1 MWSRGI
7 WWRSVYEGR
16 VEIEATFEISKNWVL
31 LCKHFDNP
39 YLNQFCYV
47 WIHLQHIGI
56 LNSISQSV
64 GKRGNVDMDTKK
76 ATDDIVS
83 ITDTKCLRQ
92 LGIKDNVVT
101 SAAEGSLQGLEQ
113 KVFDGKHMEEV
124 STTSRQ
130 ERIRKLLVISLSVT
144 LKNVSDLLGDETAKE
159 ILSIIHNESF
169 DVEVFKRMIKSV
181 EDCYT
186 ITKGIMHTYKDN

>member
-1 MWSRGI
+1 
-7 WWRSVYEGR
+7 
-16 VEIEATFEISKNWVL
+16 
-31 LCKHFDNP
+31 
-39 YLNQFCYV
+39 
-47 WIHLQHIGI
+47 
-56 LNSISQSV
+56 
-64 GKRGNVDMDTKK
+64 
-76 ATDDIVS
+76 
-83 ITDTKCLRQ
+83 
-92 LGIKDNVVT
+92 
-101 SAAEGSLQGLEQ
+101 
-113 KVFDGKHMEEV
+113 MEEV

-186 ITKGIMHTYKDN
+186 ITKGIMHTYKDD

>member
-1 MWSRGI
+1 
-7 WWRSVYEGR
+7 
-16 VEIEATFEISKNWVL
+16 
-31 LCKHFDNP
+31 
-39 YLNQFCYV
+39 
-47 WIHLQHIGI
+47 
-56 LNSISQSV
+56 
-64 GKRGNVDMDTKK
+64 MDTKK

-144 LKNVSDLLGDETAKE
+144 LKNVSDLLGEETAKE
-159 ILSIIHNESF
+159 ILCIIHNESF

>member
-1 MWSRGI
+1 
-7 WWRSVYEGR
+7 
-16 VEIEATFEISKNWVL
+16 
-31 LCKHFDNP
+31 
-39 YLNQFCYV
+39 
-47 WIHLQHIGI
+47 
-56 LNSISQSV
+56 
-64 GKRGNVDMDTKK
+64 MDTKK
-76 ATDDIVS
+76 ATDDVVS

-92 LGIKDNVVT
+92 LGFKDNVVT

-113 KVFDGKHMEEV
+113 KVFDGKRMEEV

-186 ITKGIMHTYKDN
+186 ITKGIMHTYKDD